1 MSLPARIRALVNSG
15 EETRSGL
22 ARAAG
27 LHANSLRNLDED
39 DWNPTTETLRK
50 LEDYLNTR
58 DEGPSLSPIE
68 DIINEARNGRM
79 FILVDDEDRE
89 NEGDLVIPAQ
99 MATPDAVNFMAR
111 HGRGL
116 ICLSLA
122 ADRVRHLGLPLM
134 AQHNRTR
141 HSTAFTVSIE
151 ARDGV
156 TTGISAAD
164 RARTIAV
171 AIDASKGPE
180 HIVHPGHVF
189 PLIARDGGVLVR
201 AGHTEAAVDVSRLA
215 GLNPSG
221 VICEIMNDD
230 GTMAR
235 LPDLIPFARR
245 HGLKIGTIRDLIA
258 YRHRHDRLVAC
269 VAETEIESHVGGRWK
284 LSTYANTADYAEHM
298 VLQKGRIDPDRP
310 TLVRVHTMSMFTDL
324 FHEAN
329 DRAGQLLRA
338 MEAVAAEGA
347 GVIVIIRDGSPTA
360 ISTQMRA
367 KNQNEPLDLRDYG
380 IGAQILVDLGI
391 TDMILLTNKH
401 RNIVGLTGYGL
412 NVVGERAI
420 PPHPETKA

>member
-1 MSLPARIRALVNSG
+1 MSTDLIERIRDLVARGDES
-15 EETRSGL
+15 RSGL

-27 LHANSLRNLDED
+27 LHANSLRSLEES
-39 DWNPTTETLRK
+39 DWNPTSETLRK
-50 LEDYLNTR
+50 LESYLQGR
-58 DEGPSLSPIE
+58 DNGPALSPIE
-68 DIINEARNGRM
+68 TIIDEARNGRM

-99 MATPDAVNFMAR
+99 MATPDAINFMAR
-111 HGRGL
+111 FGRGL
-116 ICLSLA
+116 ICLTLA
-122 ADRVRHLGLPLM
+122 SDRVKQLGLPLM
-134 AQHNRTR
+134 AQHNGTR
-141 HSTAFTVSIE
+141 HATAFTVSIE

-156 TTGISAAD
+156 TTGISAGD

-189 PLIARDGGVLVR
+189 PLVARDGGVLVR

-235 LPDLIPFARR
+235 LPDLITFARH
-245 HGLKIGTIRDLIA
+245 HGLKIGTIQDLIA
-258 YRHRHDRLVAC
+258 YRRRHDHLVKC
-269 VAETEIESHVGGRWK
+269 IAETSIDSHHGGKWTAK
-284 LSTYANTADYAEHM
+284 TYLNTAEYSEHM
-298 VLQKGRIDPDRP
+298 VLQKGRIEPGKP

-329 DRAGQLLRA
+329 DRAGQLQRA
-338 MEAVAAEGA
+338 MDVIGDA
-347 GVIVIIRDGSPTA
+347 GTGIIVIIRDGTPDA

-367 KNQNEPLDLRDYG
+367 RGEGQPIDLRDYG
-380 IGAQILVDLGI
+380 IGAQILVDLGV
-391 TDMILLTNKH
+391 TEMILLTNQH

-420 PPHPETKA
+420 PPHS